1 MKDGEI
7 KVIKTEFYRYTI
19 IKKGDRVKLLKT
31 EKIRKI

>member
-1 MKDGEI
+1 MEDGAIRTFE
-7 KVIKTEFYRYTI
+7 TEFYRYTI